1 MKTIICFFFSGTLIG
16 LFSQV
21 RNGGDIVRDRALKFL
36 HMKIKTSGP
45 ELLSSKETEAV
56 LLEEIK
62 HSIEEWTADEFHMF
76 MAMLAATSL
85 QKSIR
90 YYIYIHIG
98 LIYLI
103 HNYSVF
109 RCELEFL
116 RQPEDQ
122 LKITFWVQFDNF
134 YGFLKI

>member
-1 MKTIICFFFSGTLIG
+1 MNTKCENFLLFFSGTLIG

-36 HMKIKTSGP
+36 HMKIKTSGS

-62 HSIEEWTADEFHMF
+62 HSIEECTADEFHMF

-85 QKSIR
+85 QKSIG
-90 YYIYIHIG
+90 YIDMG
-98 LIYLI
+98 LIYL
-103 HNYSVF
+103 
-109 RCELEFL
+109 
-116 RQPEDQ
+116 
-122 LKITFWVQFDNF
+122 KITFDTAFMHM
-134 YGFLKI
+134 YCKIKIYLVKK

>member
-1 MKTIICFFFSGTLIG
+1 MNTKCENFLLFFSGTLIG

-36 HMKIKTSGP
+36 HMKIKTSGS

-62 HSIEEWTADEFHMF
+62 HSIEECTADEFHMF

-90 YYIYIHIG
+90 
-98 LIYLI
+98 
-103 HNYSVF
+103 
-109 RCELEFL
+109 
-116 RQPEDQ
+116 
-122 LKITFWVQFDNF
+122 
-134 YGFLKI
+134 